1 MNIKHLT
8 ISGIALLLGTA
19 IVGNAI
25 AQELTNEQKTVTCRL
40 KTEVDQRSS
49 NGQKLVFWPLI
60 GTVRKQVSSPF
71 RATLHPDTEYVFV
84 ATCDGNCQDLNL
96 TLKDANSG
104 QEIGASQ
111 KTGELVSISFTPPSQ
126 GEYQITAKPGECTKE
141 EGCSFG
147 MGIFVPAS
155 ATIPNASK
163 LPADIAQFRLCQ

>member
-25 AQELTNEQKTVTCRL
+25 AQELTNDQKTVTCRL

-96 TLKDANSG
+96 TLNDANTG

-126 GEYQITAKPGECTKE
+126 GEYQITAKPGECTKA

-155 ATIPNASK
+155 ASVPNASK
-163 LPADIAQFRLCQ
+163 LPPELAQFQLCQ

>member
-19 IVGNAI
+19 MVGTAI
-25 AQELTNEQKTVTCRL
+25 AQELTDGQKTVTCRL
-40 KTEVDQRSS
+40 KNEFEQRSS

-71 RATLHPDTEYVFV
+71 RATLHPDTEYTFV
-84 ATCDGNCQDLNL
+84 ATCDGNCQDLSL
-96 TLKDANSG
+96 TLKDASG

-126 GEYQITAKPGECTKE
+126 GEYQITAKPGECTKA

-147 MGIFVPAS
+147 MGIFVPTSAS
-155 ATIPNASK
+155 VPNASK

>member
-1 MNIKHLT
+1 MNIKYLI
-8 ISGIALLLGTA
+8 ISGIALILGTT

-40 KTEVDQRSS
+40 KTEVEQRKG
-49 NGQKLVFWPLI
+49 NGQKLVFLPLL

-71 RATLHPDTEYVFV
+71 RATLNADTPYVFV

-96 TLKDANSG
+96 TLKDANG
-104 QEIGASQ
+104 QEIAASQ
-111 KTGELVSISFTPPSQ
+111 KAGELVSISFTPPSQ
-126 GEYQITAKPGECTKE
+126 GEYEITAKPGECTTA

-155 ATIPNASK
+155 AIVPNASK
-163 LPADIAQFRLCQ
+163 IPADIAQFRLCQ